1 MKQIN
6 LVLIFSLLI
15 SLLSCND
22 EEVDIVLPSA
32 STYSSISELRQSLKP
47 APYVVSVDPTQNFT
61 INGPDGVQINCNA
74 NSILDSSG
82 QPVNQAVDVTLNEYL
97 TTDKMILGN
106 VPTSSNGSL
115 LVTGG
120 SFDLKI
126 GERPNRTT
134 IVTWGLFSNE

>member
-15 SLLSCND
+15 SLVSCND
-22 EEVDIVLPSA
+22 EEVDIILPSA

-82 QPVNQAVDVTLNEYL
+82 QPN
-97 TTDKMILGN
+97 
-106 VPTSSNGSL
+106 TSGINSNSI
-115 LVTGG
+115 
-120 SFDLKI
+120 SFFI
-126 GERPNRTT
+126 
-134 IVTWGLFSNE
+134 FF

>member
-61 INGPDGVQINCNA
+61 INGYWHV
-74 NSILDSSG
+74 S
-82 QPVNQAVDVTLNEYL
+82 
-97 TTDKMILGN
+97 
-106 VPTSSNGSL
+106 
-115 LVTGG
+115 
-120 SFDLKI
+120 
-126 GERPNRTT
+126 
-134 IVTWGLFSNE
+134 